1 MASTVN
7 IDKHKIKQVMI
18 AMATAVYNDVEDILQ
33 DRIIE
38 EKRTDYPNM
47 TVRRYGRGITG
58 KIAGST
64 RDVVDSGSLRD
75 SKQSKIESNSN
86 KVKFTIEWL
95 ASHASFIYAGTA
107 NQPPY
112 PWVHLALREDIDWK
126 QIFEKYRE

>member
-7 IDKHKIKQVMI
+7 IDKQKIKQALI
-18 AMATAVYNDVEDILQ
+18 ALATSVYNDVDDILQ
-33 DRIIE
+33 DRIVE
-38 EKRTDYPNM
+38 EKRTGYPNT

-58 KIAGST
+58 RIAGST

-75 SKQSKIESNSN
+75 SKQSKIESSPS
-86 KVKFTIEWL
+86 KVKFTIEWT
-95 ASHASFIYAGTA
+95 ANHASFIYAGTL

-126 QIFEKYRE
+126 QLFEKYGK

>member
-38 EKRTDYPNM
+38 EKRTGYPNM

-75 SKQSKIESNSN
+75 SKQSKIESNSR
-86 KVKFTIEWL
+86 KVKFTIKWM

-126 QIFEKYRE
+126 QLFEKYRE